1 MHPAA
6 TPAFLAAIVQS
17 NEVVATVEY
26 SNDSGLTWAPL
37 TLVSGSV
44 TADRTSQTRWS
55 TSLVL
60 GPDTSLDLDGVTP
73 FGTRIRIEAGVRPLR
88 SRPLTV
94 PLGIYRVNSTG
105 RDTDDA
111 VSLEGVSMEAQVQ
124 DTRFLTPRTLGGGA
138 GDSAREL
145 VQLLIGEAVPNVSYD
160 WRVDGDQVIP
170 RIHQDQD
177 RWAVIDGSNDS
188 TSIAKTLGAEIYCDS
203 AGTFVIAPTPT
214 LYDDPVWTVRRD
226 QALVKAD
233 ESWERDGVYNVVVA
247 NGESTASDAPPVGPG
262 IAWDNDPDS
271 PTYAGPDPVNFPEL
285 AGPFGVVPRFY
296 SSPLLTS
303 LSGCQVAA
311 QSLLADALGLHKT
324 VSFDSVV
331 NPAIEPG
338 DVLLVEVTEGRYESH
353 LIDSLSFSLGEATM
367 SCSTRATTTRLL
379 GLDSVL
385 ANEVTG
391 DIQESEVTE

>member
-1 MHPAA
+1 MYPVNQ
-6 TPAFLAAIVQS
+6 AFLEAIVQS
-17 NEVVATVEY
+17 NRTKTVVEY
-26 SNDSGLTWAPL
+26 SNDAGLSWTEV
-37 TLVSGSV
+37 TLVSGSI
-44 TADRTSQTRWS
+44 TADRTSQTRWAC
-55 TSLVL
+55 SLVL
-60 GPDTSLDLDGVTP
+60 GMETSLELDGVTP
-73 FGTRIRIEAGVRPLR
+73 FGTRVRVRTGVQPLR
-88 SRPLTV
+88 GSPLLV
-94 PLGIYRVNSTG
+94 PVGVYRVNDTG
-105 RDTDDA
+105 RNTDHD
-111 VSLEGVSMEAQVQ
+111 VTVEGVSLEAQVQ

-145 VQLLIGEAVPNVSYD
+145 VQLLVGEAVPNVAFD
-160 WRVDGDQVIP
+160 WRVDGDQPIP
-170 RIHQDQD
+170 RLHQDQD
-177 RWAVIDGSNDS
+177 RWAVIDGSNDD
-188 TSIAKTLGAEIYCDS
+188 TSIAKTLGAEVYCDAS
-203 AGTFVIAPTPT
+203 GTFVIAPTPT
-214 LYDDPVWTVRRD
+214 LYDVPVWVVRRD

-233 ESWERDGVYNVVVA
+233 ESWERAGVYNVVVA
-247 NGESTASDAPPVGPG
+247 NGESTASDLPPVGPG

-338 DVLLVEVTEGRYESH
+338 DVLLVEVNAGRFESH
-353 LIDSLSFSLGEATM
+353 LIDSISYSLGEATM
-367 SCSTRATTTRLL
+367 SCATRATTTRLL

-391 DIQESEVTE
+391 DVQVSEVTE